1 MANWTQVKSANP
13 AKMGTK
19 KGWCLQNTR
28 LAFGI
33 KTGKFASAKADME
46 SQKAN
51 GTLHPFSTIPSNL
64 AVPIYIN
71 SISKY
76 KHVGLWYKG
85 TYYSDGKRAT
95 LPLKS
100 LIYGWGEL
108 CDGVRVVKLSA
119 SASKTTKTF
128 LPSKGYW
135 KVGDTDARIA
145 TLAEFMRKTFPSYT
159 NVKALGPIFGTYL
172 EKSIKTSQKKTK
184 LTADGM
190 VGPKTYAMLQ
200 KYGFKG

>member
-1 MANWTQVKSANP
+1 MAYWKQVKNANP
-13 AKMGTK
+13 NNMGTK

-33 KTGKFASAKADME
+33 KTGKFASAKADML

-51 GTLHPFSTIPSNL
+51 GTLHPFNTIPNNL

-85 TYYSDGKRAT
+85 VYYSDGKRAS
-95 LPLKS
+95 LPLKT

-108 CDGVRVVKLSA
+108 CDGVRVVKLENTPKP
-119 SASKTTKTF
+119 SKNF
-128 LPSKGYW
+128 LPAKGYW
-135 KVGDTDARIA
+135 KKGDKDQRIA
-145 TLAEFMRKTFPSYT
+145 DLALFMRKTFPAYT
-159 NVKALGPIFGTYL
+159 NIKALGPIFGDNL
-172 EKSIKTSQKKTK
+172 EKSIKTFQKKTK
-184 LTADGM
+184 LVADGM
-190 VGPKTYAMLQ
+190 VGPKTYAKL
-200 KYGFKG
+200 KEYGFGG

>member
-1 MANWTQVKSANP
+1 MANWIQVKSANP
-13 AKMGTK
+13 AKMGTQ
-19 KGWCLQNTR
+19 KGWCLKNTR

-33 KTGKFASAKADME
+33 NKGTFASAKADML

-71 SISKY
+71 SISPN
-76 KHVGLWYKG
+76 KHIGLWYKG
-85 TYYSDGKRAT
+85 VYYSNGKRAA
-95 LPLKS
+95 LPIKA

-108 CDGVRVVKLSA
+108 CDGVRVVKLGS
-119 SASKTTKTF
+119 SPKPSSKF
-128 LPSKGYW
+128 LPAKGYW
-135 KVGDTDARIA
+135 KKGDKDQRIA
-145 TLAEFMRKTFPSYT
+145 DLASFMRKTFPSYT
-159 NVKALGPIFGTYL
+159 NVKALGPIFGNYL
-172 EKSIKTSQKKTK
+172 ESSIKTFQRKTG
-184 LTADGM
+184 LGADGM